1 MFMYRTRFFDSGI
14 LESTSLIAPLVNKSN
29 SDSTDT
35 SLKPFSAFPLTS
47 RVPAPVLRLVA
58 RHPFHS
64 LSLAFLRIP
73 EIDDGFEWTVFFGK
87 DAVVEDVINNVVQEL
102 GLLKAL
108 PSSRGGGQIE
118 YALEVLSGNQGAQFF
133 LILDGLT
140 ILTLM
145 ISYTTVRVHALGRHS
160 EVFRASTC
168 HPVLHSGPMVPSKTA
183 LLFYPIA
190 FYDRQLCGR
199 GGGRYRKA
207 EQV

>member
-29 SDSTDT
+29 SDSTNT
-35 SLKPFSAFPLTS
+35 SLKQFSAFPLTS
-47 RVPAPVLRLVA
+47 RLHAPVLRLVA
-58 RHPFHS
+58 RHPLHS
-64 LSLAFLRIP
+64 LSFAFLRIP